1 MFEKDLYALIRGLRN
16 HKGNEREYIQESLK
30 ECRKEIRAPDM
41 DQKATALL
49 KLIYLEMFGHDMSWA
64 SFNVLEVMSS
74 QKYHQKRIGYLGA
87 VQSFRPDTEVLML
100 AENLLKKD
108 LTTSDKNV
116 IILPLVTIPH
126 VISPPMANSLLTDLL
141 PRLTHSSPAIRKK
154 TIVTLYRLALVYP
167 ETLRPAWPRIKD
179 RLQDE
184 NEDSSVTAAIINVV
198 CELGWRRPQD
208 FLPLAPRLF
217 ELLVQGSNN
226 WMAIKI
232 IKLFA
237 ALTPLEPRLI
247 RKLLPPLTQLIETT
261 PAMSLLYECINGII
275 QGGILETAAG
285 TTEGDSIA
293 RLCVNKLRGM
303 LVVEGDPNLK
313 YVALLAF
320 TKIVSSHPELV
331 ALHQDVIVEC
341 IDDPDISIRTRAL
354 ELVTGMVDPNN
365 LMSIVECL
373 LRQLREASPE
383 SAAHDLENDRSL
395 HGGVVP
401 SGDDDDEEAAES
413 LSKKQKRSN
422 EAPPLPEDYRI
433 SVIERILEMCSRD
446 TYGNIS
452 DFEWYIGVLID
463 LVRHCPSKSPDDDDI
478 SSNRVA
484 HTIGSEL
491 RNVAVRVKSVRPE
504 AVAAAQSL
512 VLIERRQDLFP
523 ASGVSALAV
532 LESAAWIAGEYPDL
546 LPDPQALLTSLTH
559 SSSAQLPAVVLTI
572 YVQAVPKVF
581 VRLTSSQDRSWT
593 DSRKSQ
599 TALLMARIIHF
610 LEPLVQHPNLEVQ
623 ERAVEYLEV
632 MRVAS
637 EAVSAHATERDDGF
651 ADAPLLLTQA
661 LPSLFMGMELNP
673 VAAGALA
680 KVPLTEGL
688 DLDTPIND
696 DLQTLLRQADY
707 DDEAFADDDE
717 VTKFYFERPSAV
729 PIQLTAAA
737 DLLEQKDSRTS
748 SYQEDRILD
757 AKAIAAKKAERA
769 SRYRDDPFYIDSEKT
784 SGTSTPLHNILKNSN
799 GEELDIDSIPIMDLQ
814 IDGRETAAEQDRSKK
829 LKSSRKSRKRVEI
842 AAEETIGDGDDAV
855 TSTLPAAR
863 PTLANKAKKSLLEVD
878 SSGLS
883 RLSLSEQA
891 DSNGSSKLD
900 IERRQAEEEE
910 MARAIAEVE
919 RVRLEM
925 QRAQERIEAK
935 HIPEEGTLVTR
946 KKKKKKKQRVA
957 TPEGQAEPAAEGE
970 QEEGTTIKKKKKKK
984 TKEAGGEG
992 AKEAPPDEDND
1003 GTVAAKPKKKKKRQ
1017 AKYAE

>member
-1 MFEKDLYALIRGLRN
+1 M
-16 HKGNEREYIQESLK
+16 
-30 ECRKEIRAPDM
+30 
-41 DQKATALL
+41 
-49 KLIYLEMFGHDMSWA
+49 
-64 SFNVLEVMSS
+64 
-74 QKYHQKRIGYLGA
+74 
-87 VQSFRPDTEVLML
+87 
-100 AENLLKKD
+100 
-108 LTTSDKNV
+108 
-116 IILPLVTIPH
+116 
-126 VISPPMANSLLTDLL
+126 
-141 PRLTHSSPAIRKK
+141 
-154 TIVTLYRLALVYP
+154 
-167 ETLRPAWPRIKD
+167 
-179 RLQDE
+179 
-184 NEDSSVTAAIINVV
+184 
-198 CELGWRRPQD
+198 
-208 FLPLAPRLF
+208 
-217 ELLVQGSNN
+217 
-226 WMAIKI
+226 
-232 IKLFA
+232 
-237 ALTPLEPRLI
+237 
-247 RKLLPPLTQLIETT
+247 
-261 PAMSLLYECINGII
+261 
-275 QGGILETAAG
+275 
-285 TTEGDSIA
+285 
-293 RLCVNKLRGM
+293 
-303 LVVEGDPNLK
+303 K

-365 LMSIVECL
+365 LMSIVERL

-383 SAAHDLENDRSL
+383 SAADDPENDRGL

-401 SGDDDDEEAAES
+401 SADYDDDEAAES
-413 LSKKQKRSN
+413 LSKRQKRSN

-463 LVRHCPSKSPDDDDI
+463 LVRHCPSKSLDDDDT

-523 ASGVSALAV
+523 VSGVSALAV

-559 SSSAQLPAVVLTI
+559 PSSAQLPAGVLTI

-637 EAVSAHATERDDGF
+637 EAVSAHPTERDDGF

-696 DLQTLLRQADY
+696 DLQRLLRQADY

-729 PIQLTAAA
+729 PIQSTAAA
-737 DLLEQKDSRTS
+737 DLLEQKESRLN
-748 SYQEDRILD
+748 SYQEDRTLD

-784 SGTSTPLHNILKNSN
+784 SGTSTPLHNILKSSN

-814 IDGRETAAEQDRSKK
+814 IDGRETVAEQDRSKK

-842 AAEETIGDGDDAV
+842 AAEETIGDDDDAV
-855 TSTLPAAR
+855 TSTPPVAR

-891 DSNGSSKLD
+891 GSNGSSKLD

-946 KKKKKKKQRVA
+946 KKKKKPRVA
-957 TPEGQAEPAAEGE
+957 TPEGQAEPAPEGE
-970 QEEGTTIKKKKKKK
+970 QEEGATIKKKKKKK
-984 TKEAGGEG
+984 TKEAGGED
-992 AKEAPPDEDND
+992 AKEAPTNEDND
-1003 GTVAAKPKKKKKRQ
+1003 EVVAVKPKKKKKRQ
-1017 AKYAE
+1017 AEYAE